1 MLRGSMP
8 MRDVWYSQF
17 LIFMRRWP
25 YVVLCLLIYT
35 VFVIV
40 LAMLNRADSL
50 FSSTYLVLGLIVMP
64 GILPLSLLMV
74 CLRLR
79 RDSQRRVGLFAV
91 TESALTQEGIE
102 AAIGGDKVS
111 LKWDAFREFISS
123 QHVVVLFLRDN
134 NAHLIVSR
142 AKLSNPEDWLVLL
155 AFLHER
161 LPRC

>member
-1 MLRGSMP
+1 MTEQNPYQTPFDAHTHPTNGGARLARDVVLRGSMP

-17 LIFMRRWP
+17 LILMRRWP

-74 CLRLR
+74 YLRLR
-79 RDSQRRVGLFAV
+79 RDAQRRAGLFAV

-102 AAIGGDKVS
+102 AAVGRQGIPKMGCVS
-111 LKWDAFREFISS
+111 WIHCFTARRHPVSS
-123 QHVVVLFLRDN
+123 
-134 NAHLIVSR
+134 
-142 AKLSNPEDWLVLL
+142 
-155 AFLHER
+155 
-161 LPRC
+161 